1 MGYSTMSLMLLGCGR
16 HQVQGAVGFSA
27 DGDGLPPQRT
37 RPTDILAGSLPALS
51 DGGWTIT
58 GTTFDLRDPR
68 ILVVAQ
74 NHIME
79 AEYDDYS
86 ATNASTAAFCRSA
99 ALLLMALLLLRHALT
114 LTDEDD
120 DDTSAMF
127 SLFLLL
133 LTS

>member
-1 MGYSTMSLMLLGCGR
+1 MCS
-16 HQVQGAVGFSA
+16 
-27 DGDGLPPQRT
+27 
-37 RPTDILAGSLPALS
+37 
-51 DGGWTIT
+51 GGWTIT
-58 GTTFDLRDPR
+58 GTAFDLRDPR
-68 ILVVAQ
+68 ILAVAQ

-99 ALLLMALLLLRHALT
+99 ALVVSSYSTFVFTLIEHVITECLLLTFSCFLYAQLMALLLLRHALT

-127 SLFLLL
+127 SVSKRTIFKMYRRHYLAERYR
-133 LTS
+133 